1 MPRVARVVR
10 PRLSEA
16 QFLRQIQAAAQL
28 LGYHCHH
35 HWLSIH
41 SAPGYPDLTLVREG
55 RLLFIEAKTY
65 LGRLTVHQEQWLD
78 WLNHSAPGVEAR
90 VVRPKDW
97 DTLMAWLKEGTP
109 FE

>member
-1 MPRVARVVR
+1 MPRTARVIR

-41 SAPGYPDLTLVREG
+41 SAPGYPDLTCVRDG
-55 RLLFIEAKTY
+55 RLLFIEAKTAT
-65 LGRLTVHQEQWLD
+65 GRVTEHQAEWLE

-90 VVRPKDW
+90 VVRPQDW
-97 DTLMAWLKEGTP
+97 DTLLAWLKEGTP
-109 FE
+109 YS